1 MFSFLSHRVS
11 LHDSGWSVSHSN
23 PHASVTSA
31 ATLGGSHHSCA
42 SACPIST
49 TTYPVL
55 GGSPDL
61 AHKVSLDSILR
72 ITSLSCRSESFY
84 LLYCRVNS
92 HKPCPTR
99 SCPAFAHSNP
109 FCTFQSQTNAV
120 IMQLEWPF
128 TPACWIPGPESPVR
142 RIRAQSPR
150 VPRLQHALVQTDLT
164 SI

>member
-1 MFSFLSHRVS
+1 M
-11 LHDSGWSVSHSN
+11 
-23 PHASVTSA
+23 
-31 ATLGGSHHSCA
+31 
-42 SACPIST
+42 
-49 TTYPVL
+49 
-55 GGSPDL
+55 

-150 VPRLQHALVQTDLT
+150 VPRLQHALVQTDLININLIFSSLYLHAVICPSGTVDPKHCGPLPIPT
-164 SI
+164 SKSTAGHPPLH